1 MVLLIP
7 DILSFGYYAI
17 FIISE
22 LIGYRK
28 RKKPSA
34 LGRRGV
40 SYEADRSMHPE

>member
-1 MVLLIP
+1 MVLMIP
-7 DILSFGYYAI
+7 DILSFGYFVI
-17 FIISE
+17 FMMSE

>member
-1 MVLLIP
+1 MVFVNHNIF
-7 DILSFGYYAI
+7 SFGYFVI
-17 FIISE
+17 FMMSE

-28 RKKPSA
+28 RKKPSE

>member
-1 MVLLIP
+1 MIFVNH
-7 DILSFGYYAI
+7 DIFSFGYYVI
-17 FIISE
+17 YMVSE